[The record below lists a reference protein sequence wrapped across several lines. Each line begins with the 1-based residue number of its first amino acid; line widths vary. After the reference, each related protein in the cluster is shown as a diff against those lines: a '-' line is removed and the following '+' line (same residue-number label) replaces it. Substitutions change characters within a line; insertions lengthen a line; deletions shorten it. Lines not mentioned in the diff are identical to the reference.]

1 VVGLR
6 DFGFFVARL
15 ITDFMYSMDFAFGF
29 DALLAAFG
37 GRLPVDV
44 SGWTSF
50 AG

>member
-1 VVGLR
+1 MVGLR
-6 DFGFFVARL
+6 GFGFFIARL
-15 ITDFMYSMDFAFGF
+15 ITDFTYSMDFAFRF

-37 GRLPVDV
+37 GWLPVDV